1 MENPMTM
8 AEQPPDP
15 PPSTGTPGGAT
26 TSGASAAA
34 ALMGLVPPAVREGAW
49 AAGSDAPE
57 KTDLVVGFMPLT
69 DCASVV
75 VAAHEGFDRK
85 YGIRITPRREAS
97 WAAVRDR
104 LVDGSIDA
112 AHVLYGLV
120 YGVQMG
126 IGGLRHDMAVLM
138 TINRNG
144 QGITLA
150 NQLRSRGVTDGASL
164 RALLTREP
172 REYTFAQT
180 FPTGTHAMWL
190 YYWLAAHGID
200 PGRDV
205 RTMVVPPPQMV
216 RSMRDGHIDGF
227 CAGEPWN
234 AGAIRDRVGF
244 TAATSQDVWPDHP
257 EKVLGATAAFVE
269 RHPNTARALVMALLE
284 ASRFIDTSVNRP
296 GVAGLIAGR
305 AFVDT
310 EPDVIRQR
318 FLGRYENGLGLD
330 WLDAHPMRFHDD
342 GRVNFPWLSDGMWF
356 LTQYRRWGL
365 LAEAPDYLGVARRVN
380 RIDLYREA
388 ATQAHVAVPEA
399 EMRASTLMDGK
410 VWNGSEPEAYARSF
424 TVAA

>member
-1 MENPMTM
+1 M
-8 AEQPPDP
+8 
-15 PPSTGTPGGAT
+15 
-26 TSGASAAA
+26 
-34 ALMGLVPPAVREGAW
+34 
-49 AAGSDAPE
+49 
-57 KTDLVVGFMPLT
+57 
-69 DCASVV
+69 
-75 VAAHEGFDRK
+75 
-85 YGIRITPRREAS
+85 
-97 WAAVRDR
+97 
-104 LVDGSIDA
+104 DGSIDA
-112 AHVLYGLV
+112 AHVLYGLL

-164 RALLTREP
+164 SALLAREP
-172 REYTFAQT
+172 RDYTFAQT

-205 RTMVVPPPQMV
+205 RSTVVPPPQMV

-234 AGAIRDRVGF
+234 AGAIREGVGF

-269 RHPNTARALVMALLE
+269 RHPNAARALVMALLD

-296 GVAGLIAGR
+296 GVASLIADPAYVGTN
-305 AFVDT
+305 D
-310 EPDVIRQR
+310 DVIRQR
-318 FLGRYENGLGLD
+318 FLGRYENGLGRD
-330 WLDAHPMRFHDD
+330 WLDAHPMRFHDE

-365 LAEAPDYLGVARRVN
+365 LAEAPDYLAVARRVN

-388 ATQAHVAVPEA
+388 ASQVNVTVPDT
-399 EMRASTLMDGK
+399 EMRTSMLMDGK
-410 VWNGSEPEAYARSF
+410 VWDGTAPRPTPGRSRCPHELDVPSARA
-424 TVAA
+424 VPRVLRPHGPAG